1 MRLQEVNALMLL
13 ITLNHMAVF
22 CQTEHGFVLAGK
34 AYARYKHIEAL
45 QNSKAATEPKPF
57 LGHL

>member
-1 MRLQEVNALMLL
+1 MYVYKVKNEVTEVNALMLL

-34 AYARYKHIEAL
+34 VYAR
-45 QNSKAATEPKPF
+45 
-57 LGHL
+57 

>member
-1 MRLQEVNALMLL
+1 MCTKWKMRLLEVNALMLL

-34 AYARYKHIEAL
+34 VYAR
-45 QNSKAATEPKPF
+45 
-57 LGHL
+57 